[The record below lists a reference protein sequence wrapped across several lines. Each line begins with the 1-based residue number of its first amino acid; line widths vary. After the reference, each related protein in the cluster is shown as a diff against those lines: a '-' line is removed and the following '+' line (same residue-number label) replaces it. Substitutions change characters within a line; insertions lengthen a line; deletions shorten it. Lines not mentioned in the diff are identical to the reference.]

1 MTQPPQQPY
10 HDPYGNQGQPQY
22 GQGQPQYG
30 QGQPQYGQG
39 QPQYGQSQP
48 QYGQSQPQ
56 YGQGQPQYGQSQP
69 QHGQGQ
75 PQYGQSQPQYG
86 QGQSYN
92 DPYGNQP
99 AHGNPYGPPAGQG
112 MSGAPVGYQ
121 NPDDKTWAL
130 IAHFGG
136 VVGPVPALIAFLVKG
151 KLSPTV
157 RAHSLAA
164 LNFQIVVAAAWIIL
178 VVVSGCG
185 GFFLPSILSYL
196 LSLAATG
203 AWIVGVVFAII
214 AGMKAN
220 QGQLYRYPLQIQ
232 LIK

>member
-39 QPQYGQSQP
+39 QPP
-48 QYGQSQPQ
+48 QYGQGQGQGQPQ
-56 YGQGQPQYGQSQP
+56 YGQGQPQYGQGQP

-75 PQYGQSQPQYG
+75 PQYG
-86 QGQSYN
+86 GQSYN
-92 DPYGNQP
+92 DPYGNPGNQP
-99 AHGNPYGPPAGQG
+99 AHGSQYGPPAGQG
-112 MSGAPVGYQ
+112 MPGAPVGYT
-121 NPDDKTWAL
+121 NPDEKTWAL

-136 VVGPVPALIAFLVKG
+136 IIGFIPPLISFLVKG
-151 KLSPTV
+151 PQSPTV
-157 RAHSLAA
+157 RAHAVAA
-164 LNFQIVVAAAWIIL
+164 LNFQIVVTAAYVLL
-178 VVVSGCG
+178 VVFGACG
-185 GFFLPSILSYL
+185 GFFLPSVLSTL

-203 AWIVGVVFAII
+203 VWIVGVVFAII

-220 QGQLYRYPLQIQ
+220 QGQLYRYPIPIQ
-232 LIK
+232 LVK